1 MRLTVV
7 RGIPGSGK
15 STFAREYAATQTRS
29 GVETVHVES
38 DDYFVVGTHYL
49 WDAGLLKAAHQ
60 RCYRMTEKLLEQG
73 IAVVVANT
81 FTTTGEM
88 QGYVDLAEDFM
99 LQLKVYR
106 MENRFGSIHNV
117 PAEVIE
123 KMTRRFTDFPGE
135 LTVRATEHRC
145 GLSGFDPMKGDRCPA
160 CDNDNGSYTYA

>member
-81 FTTTGEM
+81 FTTTGERSHR
-88 QGYVDLAEDFM
+88 EDDPA
-99 LQLKVYR
+99 LHGLPGR
-106 MENRFGSIHNV
+106 ADCTGNRASLRT
-117 PAEVIE
+117 E
-123 KMTRRFTDFPGE
+123 R
-135 LTVRATEHRC
+135 VRPNE
-145 GLSGFDPMKGDRCPA
+145 G
-160 CDNDNGSYTYA
+160 